1 MRRQHDPTKFL
12 AYCTTVG
19 ILLGFI
25 LVQPSDFTDLQTH
38 FALLLDQYDFS
49 LPQMPQ
55 IELQLDLPRF
65 EAEWKKVWSNIPEP
79 WKLNRNGLEF
89 TVGEKVASEGLTAK
103 HPVVLVPGIISTVS
117 RQSHTSGEGDY
128 TILTYYRV

>member
-1 MRRQHDPTKFL
+1 MRYLHNLTEFPSHCAK
-12 AYCTTVG
+12 VG

-65 EAEWKKVWSNIPEP
+65 EAEWRKVWSNIPEP

-89 TVGEKVASEGLTAK
+89 TVGDKVASEGLSAK

-117 RQSHTSGEGDY
+117 VSLYALR
-128 TILTYYRV
+128 R

>member
-1 MRRQHDPTKFL
+1 MRRQYDPTNFL

-19 ILLGFI
+19 VLLGFI

-117 RQSHTSGEGDY
+117 SQSQTLGTGDHTL
-128 TILTYYRV
+128 LTSYRA